1 MKTIRNWAILLIA
14 VGGLLAAAMTPTIAP
29 AAGKTPAKSY
39 IVYVGSYTRVT
50 GKGIYGYRYNTATGE
65 TAWLGLMHESI
76 NPGWLSETPDHR
88 FIYASNDGPAKEN
101 FTITAYAR
109 DKKTG
114 ALTELNSL
122 PSQGDGPVQMTVAN
136 TGKALV
142 VANFGSAGVA
152 PTVVSFPILA
162 DGKLGAAVSR
172 FAEEGVADGP
182 AVPRDA
188 NGNSPTDSHD
198 HCMIRSPD
206 SRFVLV
212 CNLGLGK
219 VYVYRLNSDTGVL
232 ERNGEPFVVP
242 SPSGGKSRPHH
253 LTFSANGKFVY
264 ILDGD
269 MAVVTAAYDAAHGKL
284 KAIQTQPVVAKPPP
298 GANTLS
304 GSEIIADP
312 AGRFVYISARSVD
325 KTLKNVLVEGSINV
339 FAVNPRTGK
348 LKPVQQLSSGG
359 FAPRTFVLDPTG
371 RFMFM
376 ANQLSG
382 AITIFAVDKKT
393 GVLAPTGR
401 NLKEVPE
408 PGAFLFEAEK

>member
-1 MKTIRNWAILLIA
+1 MKTIRSCAALALGA
-14 VGGLLAAAMTPTIAP
+14 GALLAAALTPMIAP
-29 AAGKTPAKSY
+29 AAGKLAKSY
-39 IVYVGSYTRVT
+39 FLYVGSYTRVT
-50 GKGIYGYRYNTATGE
+50 GKGIYGYRYTPATG
-65 TAWLGLMHESI
+65 ALAPLGLIQEVV

-88 FIYASNDGPAKEN
+88 FIFASSDGPEKKN
-101 FTITAYAR
+101 FTISAFAR
-109 DKKTG
+109 NAKTG
-114 ALTELNSL
+114 ALTPLNTV
-122 PSQGDGPVQMTVAN
+122 PSGGDGPVQMTVAN

-152 PTVVSFPILA
+152 PTIVSFPILA
-162 DGKLGAAVSR
+162 DGKLGKAVSS
-172 FAEEGVADGP
+172 FAEDGVAVGP

-188 NGNSPTDSHD
+188 NGNSPTDTHA
-198 HCMIRSPD
+198 HCIIRSPD

-212 CNLGLGK
+212 CNLGLGT
-219 VYVYRLNSDTGVL
+219 VYSYRFNSATGVL
-232 ERNGEPFVVP
+232 EQNGEPFVVP

-284 KAIQTQPVVAKPPP
+284 KAIQTQPVVATPPP

-359 FAPRTFVLDPTG
+359 FSPRTFVLDPTG
-371 RFMFM
+371 QYLFM

-382 AITIFAVDKKT
+382 AITIFTVDKKT
-393 GVLAPTGR
+393 GALTPTGR

-408 PGAFLFEAEK
+408 PGDFLFEAEK

>member
-1 MKTIRNWAILLIA
+1 
-14 VGGLLAAAMTPTIAP
+14 
-29 AAGKTPAKSY
+29 
-39 IVYVGSYTRVT
+39 
-50 GKGIYGYRYNTATGE
+50 
-65 TAWLGLMHESI
+65 
-76 NPGWLSETPDHR
+76 
-88 FIYASNDGPAKEN
+88 
-101 FTITAYAR
+101 
-109 DKKTG
+109 
-114 ALTELNSL
+114 
-122 PSQGDGPVQMTVAN
+122 MTVAN

-142 VANFGSAGVA
+142 VANFGSAGVP

-162 DGKLGAAVSR
+162 DGRLGEAVSR
-172 FAEEGVADGP
+172 FAEDGVAEGP

-188 NGNSPTDSHD
+188 NGNSPTDTHD
-198 HCMIRSPD
+198 HCIIRSPD

-219 VYVYRLNSDTGVL
+219 VYVYRLNRTTGVL

-242 SPSGGKSRPHH
+242 SPTGGKSRPHH
-253 LTFSANGKFVY
+253 LAFSANGKFVY

-269 MAVVTAAYDAAHGKL
+269 MAVVAAAYDAAHGKL
-284 KAIQTQPVVAKPPP
+284 KAIQAQPVTATPPP

-312 AGRFVYISARSVD
+312 TGRSVYISARSVD

-339 FAVNPRTGK
+339 FAVNPRNGK

-371 RFMFM
+371 RYFLM

-382 AITIFAVDKKT
+382 AITVFAVDKKT
-393 GVLAPTGR
+393 GALSPTGR

>member
-1 MKTIRNWAILLIA
+1 MKTFRTRATWAVCAFALA
-14 VGGLLAAAMTPTIAP
+14 VALTPGLAAA
-29 AAGKTPAKSY
+29 AGKVAKSY
-39 IVYVGSYTRVT
+39 FVYVGSYTRVT
-50 GKGIYGYRYNTATGE
+50 GKGIYGYRYTPATGE
-65 TAWLGLMHESI
+65 MAPLGLIQESI

-88 FIYASNDGPAKEN
+88 FIYAAHDGPGAAN

-109 DKKTG
+109 DAKTG
-114 ALTELNSL
+114 ALTLLNTV
-122 PSQGDGPVQMTVAN
+122 PSKGDGPVQMTVAK
-136 TGKALV
+136 TGKVLV

-152 PTVVSFPILA
+152 PTVVSFPIQA
-162 DGKLGAAVSR
+162 DGSLGESISS
-172 FAEEGVADGP
+172 FAETGVAEGP

-188 NGNSPTDSHD
+188 NGNSPTDTHD
-198 HCMIRSPD
+198 HCIIRSPD

-219 VYVYRLNSDTGVL
+219 VYVYRLNSTTGVL

-242 SPSGGKSRPHH
+242 SPTGGKSRPHH

-269 MAVVTAAYDAAHGKL
+269 MAVVTAAYDAANGKL
-284 KAIQTQPVVAKPPP
+284 KAIQTQPVVATPPP
-298 GANTLS
+298 GANSLS

-312 AGRFVYISARSVD
+312 TGRSVYISARSVD

-339 FAVNPRTGK
+339 FAVNPKTGK

-371 RFMFM
+371 RYLFM

-382 AITIFAVDKKT
+382 AITVFAVDPKT
-393 GVLAPTGR
+393 GALTPTGR
-401 NLKEVPE
+401 NLKDVPE
-408 PGAFLFEAEK
+408 PGDFLFEAEK

>member
-1 MKTIRNWAILLIA
+1 MRKNSPTFSSAIGALALLVSA
-14 VGGLLAAAMTPTIAP
+14 FSSVASAA
-29 AAGKTPAKSY
+29 TPAKSY
-39 IVYVGSYTRVT
+39 FLYVGSYTRVT
-50 GKGIYGYRYNTATGE
+50 GKGIYGFRYTPATGDM
-65 TAWLGLMHESI
+65 APLGLIQEVV

-88 FIYASNDGPAKEN
+88 FIYASSDGPGAKN
-101 FTITAYAR
+101 FTISAFAR
-109 DKKTG
+109 DAKTG
-114 ALTELNSL
+114 ALTLLNAV
-122 PSQGDGPVQMTVAN
+122 PSRGDGPVQMTVAN

-152 PTVVSFPILA
+152 PTVVSFPILT
-162 DGKLGAAVSR
+162 DGRLGEAVSR
-172 FAEEGVADGP
+172 FAEEGVAEGP

-188 NGNSPTDSHD
+188 NGNSPTDTHD
-198 HCMIRSPD
+198 HCIIRSPD

-219 VYVYRLNSDTGVL
+219 VYVYRLNSATGVL

-242 SPSGGKSRPHH
+242 SPTGGKSRPHH

-264 ILDGD
+264 SLDGD
-269 MAVVTAAYDAAHGKL
+269 LAVVTAAYDATHGKL
-284 KAIQTQPVVAKPPP
+284 KAIQTQPVVAAPPP

-312 AGRFVYISARSVD
+312 TGRAVYISARSVD

-339 FAVNPRTGK
+339 FAVNPRNGK

-371 RFMFM
+371 RYLLM

-382 AITIFAVDKKT
+382 AITVFAVDKKT
-393 GVLAPTGR
+393 GALSPTGR
-401 NLKEVPE
+401 NLKDVPE
-408 PGAFLFEAEK
+408 PGDFLFEAEK

>member
-1 MKTIRNWAILLIA
+1 MRKNSPTFSSAIGALALLVSA
-14 VGGLLAAAMTPTIAP
+14 FSSVASAA
-29 AAGKTPAKSY
+29 TPAKSY
-39 IVYVGSYTRVT
+39 FLYVGSYTRVT
-50 GKGIYGYRYNTATGE
+50 GKGIYGFRYTPATGDM
-65 TAWLGLMHESI
+65 APLGLIQEVV

-88 FIYASNDGPAKEN
+88 FIYASSDGPGAKN
-101 FTITAYAR
+101 FTISAFAR
-109 DKKTG
+109 DAKTG
-114 ALTELNSL
+114 ALTLLNAV
-122 PSQGDGPVQMTVAN
+122 PSRGDGPVQMTVAN

-152 PTVVSFPILA
+152 PTVVSFPILT
-162 DGKLGAAVSR
+162 DGRLGEAVSR
-172 FAEEGVADGP
+172 FAEEGVAEGP

-188 NGNSPTDSHD
+188 NGNSPTDTHD
-198 HCMIRSPD
+198 HCIIRSPD

-219 VYVYRLNSDTGVL
+219 VYVYRLNSATGVL

-242 SPSGGKSRPHH
+242 SPTGAKSRPHH

-269 MAVVTAAYDAAHGKL
+269 MAVVTAAYDATHGKL
-284 KAIQTQPVVAKPPP
+284 KAIQTQPVVAAPPP

-312 AGRFVYISARSVD
+312 TGRAVYISARSVD

-339 FAVNPRTGK
+339 FAVNPRNGK

-371 RFMFM
+371 RYLLM

-382 AITIFAVDKKT
+382 AITVFAVDKKT
-393 GVLAPTGR
+393 GALSPTGR
-401 NLKEVPE
+401 NLKDVPE
-408 PGAFLFEAEK
+408 PGDFLFEAEK